1 MNCQEARLHIGS
13 QPDDMSAALAEHLQQ
28 CAACR
33 GFRDEM
39 TMLDGRI
46 RRALDLEPRAIRAA
60 PRVREQRSRR
70 WAMAASLLV
79 AVAAGVLVWTLRP
92 ADTLAAEIVAHVGGE
107 PASWSRRE
115 PVPQSALDFVVRDAG
130 IEIDAS
136 DGRVVYAHSCVFRGR
151 TVPHLVV
158 STAQGPMT
166 VLVLRHERVES
177 PQRFSED
184 GYTGLLLPSPS
195 GAFAVL
201 ARGDTDIEK
210 ASREIQTIIRSNL
223 RERA

>member
-1 MNCQEARLHIGS
+1 MRA
-13 QPDDMSAALAEHLQQ
+13 

-46 RRALDLEPRAIRAA
+46 RRALEREPRDLAVVRARKGHA
-60 PRVREQRSRR
+60 PRV
-70 WAMAASLLV
+70 WAMAASFLV
-79 AVAAGVLVWTLRP
+79 AVAAGVLIWALRP
-92 ADTLAAEIVAHVGGE
+92 SDTLAAEIAAHVGGE
-107 PASWSRRE
+107 PASWSQRE
-115 PVPQSALDFVVRDAG
+115 PVPRSALDFVVRDAH

-158 STAQGPMT
+158 STAQGPVT
-166 VLVLRHERVES
+166 VIVLRHEGVES
-177 PQRFSED
+177 PRRFNEG
-184 GYTGLLLPSPS
+184 GYSGLLLPSAG
-195 GAFAVL
+195 GAIAVL
-201 ARGDTDIEK
+201 ARGDADIEK
-210 ASREIQTIIRSNL
+210 ASREIQTIVRWSP

>member
-13 QPDDMSAALAEHLQQ
+13 QPHDMSAALAGHLQQ

-46 RRALDLEPRAIRAA
+46 RRALELEPRDLAAVPARKGHA
-60 PRVREQRSRR
+60 PRV

-79 AVAAGVLVWTLRP
+79 AVAAGMLVWTLRP

-107 PASWSRRE
+107 PASWSQRE

-136 DGRVVYAHSCVFRGR
+136 DGRVVYAHTCVFRGR

-184 GYTGLLLPSPS
+184 GYTGLLLPSAG
-195 GAFAVL
+195 GAIAVL
-201 ARGDTDIEK
+201 ARGDADVEK

-223 RERA
+223 L